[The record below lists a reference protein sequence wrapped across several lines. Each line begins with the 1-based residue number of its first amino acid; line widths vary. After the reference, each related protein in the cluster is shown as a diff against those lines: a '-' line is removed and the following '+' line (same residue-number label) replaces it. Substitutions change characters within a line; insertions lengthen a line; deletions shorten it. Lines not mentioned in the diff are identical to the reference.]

1 MATEFVSCRMAS
13 QVLCVSRSVEAMAV
27 DLQLS
32 PPKKIH
38 VLLQGSCNG
47 VDAEREFNPDRVN
60 GAVRSETRRRY
71 GIPMDA
77 TVIGFVGRLARAKG
91 LVELNDAWTI
101 LRKEHPDLHLLLIGP
116 EEPGDPPPPGVL
128 ERLRTDARVR
138 FTGENWETPPLYNA
152 MDILVLPTHREG
164 FPLVLLEAAAMGL
177 PIVATR
183 VTGCLDAVQDNMTG
197 TLVPAADAGALAV
210 GLNRY
215 VCDPVL
221 RRRHGEAAREWVLR
235 EFRPE
240 NIWQAVYH
248 EYVRWLLSKGFT
260 PQGKA
265 PLEWSDNAQA
275 DRPWEQWS

>member
-1 MATEFVSCRMAS
+1 
-13 QVLCVSRSVEAMAV
+13 
-27 DLQLS
+27 
-32 PPKKIH
+32 
-38 VLLQGSCNG
+38 
-47 VDAEREFNPDRVN
+47 
-60 GAVRSETRRRY
+60 
-71 GIPMDA
+71 
-77 TVIGFVGRLARAKG
+77 
-91 LVELNDAWTI
+91 
-101 LRKEHPDLHLLLIGP
+101 
-116 EEPGDPPPPGVL
+116 
-128 ERLRTDARVR
+128 
-138 FTGENWETPPLYNA
+138 